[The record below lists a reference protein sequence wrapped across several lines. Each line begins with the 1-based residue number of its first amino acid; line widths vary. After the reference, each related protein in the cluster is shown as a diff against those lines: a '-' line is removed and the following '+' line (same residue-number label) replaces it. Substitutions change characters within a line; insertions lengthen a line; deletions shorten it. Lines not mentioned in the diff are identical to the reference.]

1 MAEENVLKITSLDA
15 YQAKSILYTSKF
27 EDSLESFRDLLGV
40 TDVIKV
46 SEGDKIELQ
55 NAPIVELADGKVPEG
70 ELIPLSKVTPVKAGE
85 KVITMHK
92 HRKAVTAEAVRRY
105 TKDKAVNKTDEAIV
119 KELQKNLRTE
129 LFDAFQAGQEVSN
142 EEGGVQGALAE
153 SRAAIKTVFEDD
165 VAEVIVLAHPQDI
178 KKYVAQKNVTVDTQF
193 GLTYLTTATG
203 VKVIETS
210 LVKEG
215 HVYATAAENL
225 VLAYIPINE
234 ALAEFGMTTDD
245 TGFIGMSHQ
254 NVLNNLTTETV
265 YASGVHIFPERIDG
279 VIKVSTAAL
288 EDPEPAGE

>member
-1 MAEENVLKITSLDA
+1 MAEENLLKMASLDA
-15 YQAKSILYTSKF
+15 YKAKSIIYTNKF
-27 EDSLESFRDLLGV
+27 EESLKSFQELLGV
-40 TDVIKV
+40 TDVIRV
-46 SEGDKIELQ
+46 NEGDRIDLQ
-55 NAPIVELADGKVPEG
+55 KAPIVELADGNVAEG

-85 KVITMHK
+85 KVITLLK
-92 HRKAVTAEAVRRY
+92 HRKAVTAEAVNRY
-105 TKDKAVNKTDEAIV
+105 GKDQAINKTDEAIV

-129 LFDAFQAGQEVSN
+129 LFDAFQAGQEVEN

-153 SRAAIKTVFEDD
+153 SRAAIKVIFEDD
-165 VAEVIVLAHPQDI
+165 VAEVVVLAHPQDV

-210 LVKEG
+210 LVEAG
-215 HVYATAAENL
+215 YVYATAPENL
-225 VLAYIPINE
+225 VLAYIPIDV
-234 ALAEFGMTTDD
+234 ALGEFGMTTDE

-279 VIKVSTAAL
+279 VIKVSTAEAA
-288 EDPEPAGE
+288 PAGE